1 MSDPKIADRVEKM
14 SVDLAEQKEKLSND
28 EYQSY
33 RAKSR

>member
-1 MSDPKIADRVEKM
+1 M

-33 RAKSR
+33 RANARKKTC